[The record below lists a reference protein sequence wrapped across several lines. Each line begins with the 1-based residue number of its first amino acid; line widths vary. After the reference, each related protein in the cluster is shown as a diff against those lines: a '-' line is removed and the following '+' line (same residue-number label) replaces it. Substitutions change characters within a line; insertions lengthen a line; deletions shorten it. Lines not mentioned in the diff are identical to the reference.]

1 MIKIADVKW
10 IKIVTDVFD
19 NRKIKQIDRMPE
31 ADAILVIWFKILC
44 LSGEIN
50 ENGFIM
56 LTKDIPYTDEMLA
69 TAFNKP
75 VNIIRLALKTY
86 EHFGMIELV
95 DNVYRVSN
103 WEKYQSVDRMEKLK
117 EKTKLRVARHREL
130 KKPPATEC
138 NVTVTLPVTQSN
150 ATDKTKSKTKK
161 EKEIKNTYSE
171 FVTMTTTEH
180 DRLVNEFGQDAVNRM
195 IEILNNYKGS
205 KGAKYASDNLAI
217 RSWVIKRYQE
227 EQNQTKLF
235 ADKPKM
241 SKREQ
246 QLDELGRIM
255 DDYDRCNSQKAT
267 DDVFCELPEPW

>member
-86 EHFGMIELV
+86 EHFGMIELI

-103 WEKYQSVDRMEKLK
+103 WEKYQSVDKMEKLK
-117 EKTKLRVARHREL
+117 EQTKLRVARHREL
-130 KKPPATEC
+130 KKLPATEC

-150 ATDKTKSKTKK
+150 ATDKTKSKKENKNIYSDYTANNELINAIKSFIEMRNKLKKPMTDRAVEMMLNKLSKLANNDITK
-161 EKEIKNTYSE
+161 
-171 FVTMTTTEH
+171 
-180 DRLVNEFGQDAVNRM
+180 
-195 IEILNNYKGS
+195 IEILNQS
-205 KGAKYASDNLAI
+205 IMS
-217 RSWVIKRYQE
+217 SWTDIYPPTQ
-227 EQNQTKLF
+227 QKLF
-235 ADKPKM
+235 NKQPQK
-241 SKREQ
+241 EEL
-246 QLDELGRIM
+246 QLL
-255 DDYDRCNSQKAT
+255 
-267 DDVFCELPEPW
+267 